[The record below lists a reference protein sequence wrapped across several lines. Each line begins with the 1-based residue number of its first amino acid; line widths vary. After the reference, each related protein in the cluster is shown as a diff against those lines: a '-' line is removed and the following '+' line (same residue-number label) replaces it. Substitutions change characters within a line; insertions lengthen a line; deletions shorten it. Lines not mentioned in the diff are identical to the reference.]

1 MRRRGTIA
9 ALAGAVLAMGVGTA
23 DAALLPDLTDATR
36 AELKKA
42 APDLTNRQL
51 KRAIVAA
58 AESGAKPRKLRK
70 PSPAWYDR
78 KAQRRQDRDSNN
90 DDGVTTAPVDAPIP
104 PYVGIRPGAMMIS
117 PFICTMNY
125 IFQKGGTLAIGTAG
139 HCIEGG
145 EPVDLL
151 AVAPDGGG
159 DPVPVLVRL
168 GKVLLKR
175 DGGIG
180 HDYALVEIPPHLH
193 SWVFPTQ
200 AVIGGPC
207 GVYTAD
213 DPLPLAHYG
222 HGIGIGT
229 GGTPRAGM
237 GFELEGGL
245 PIIKI
250 RGIGKD
256 DWVWDSDSIV
266 WAGLINGGDSGS
278 GVRVGTMPAVS
289 NLTHGIGI
297 TGLEPSAIAWG
308 TRVQTITNSGWTL
321 VNSMFCPPAG

>member
-1 MRRRGTIA
+1 MSFGAITA
-9 ALAGAVLAMGVGTA
+9 NAAVL
-23 DAALLPDLTDATR
+23 PELTEATN
-36 AELKKA
+36 AEVKRA
-42 APDLTNRQL
+42 APDFTNRQL
-51 KRAIVAA
+51 KRAITRAV
-58 AESGAKPRKLRK
+58 ESGARPRELKRA
-70 PSPAWYDR
+70 SPAWYTETKKRERPSESGD
-78 KAQRRQDRDSNN
+78 AQ
-90 DDGVTTAPVDAPIP
+90 TAPADAPIP

-139 HCIEGG
+139 HCIDGNT
-145 EPVDLL
+145 PVDLL
-151 AVAPDGGG
+151 TLAPDGGG

-180 HDYALVEIPPHLH
+180 RDYALVEIPPRLH

-200 AVIGGPC
+200 AVIAGPC
-207 GVYTAD
+207 GVYTSN
-213 DPLPLAHYG
+213 DPLPVAHYG
-222 HGIGIGT
+222 HGLGIGT

-237 GFELEGGL
+237 GLTL
-245 PIIKI
+245 ADPPINVQ
-250 RGIGKD
+250 GISKS
-256 DWVWDSDSIV
+256 DWGWDSNSIF

-297 TGLEPSAIAWG
+297 TGLEPSAVAWG
-308 TRVQTITNSGWTL
+308 TRVTTITSSGWQL
-321 VNSMFCPPAG
+321 VNSMFCA